1 MSETTVEQTAPAT
14 PGPSPAEQTPPASD
28 PQTFNQEQVNALLAE
43 QKRKERERFAGYDDL
58 KAKAAEFDKLQEAS
72 KTEQQRA
79 AEAARQAQED
89 AAAAR
94 SEALRYK
101 AAATHKVEADY
112 FDLLGNGTEDE
123 ISSRAERLGGLLKE
137 NAAMKAE
144 LEALRAGKTAP
155 TPGRPVE
162 ALKPGATPEHNQS
175 EDDVLYNSL
184 FGG

>member
-1 MSETTVEQTAPAT
+1 MSETTTEQTATTTAT
-14 PGPSPAEQTPPASD
+14 PGAPAEQTATET
-28 PQTFNQEQVNALLAE
+28 QTFNQEQVNALLAE

-58 KAKAAEFDKLQEAS
+58 KAKAEEFDKLQEAS
-72 KTEQQRA
+72 KTEQERA
-79 AEAARQAQED
+79 AEAARKAQED
-89 AAAAR
+89 AVAAR

-112 FDLLGNGTEDE
+112 FDLLGTGTEDE
-123 ISSRAERLGGLLKE
+123 IASRAERLGGLLRE

-144 LEALRAGKTAP
+144 LEALRAGKPAP

-162 ALKPGATPEHNQS
+162 ALKPGATPENNQS